1 MRNQADICQP
11 QTKFDIALQYDADT
25 CVGCKNEDRCY
36 KVFLEWCLESRKT
49 KEGKSE

>member
-25 CVGCKNEDRCY
+25 CAGCKNEDRCY
-36 KVFLEWCLESRKT
+36 KVFLEWCIESRKT
-49 KEGKSE
+49 KEEKSE